1 MCIGFLTIEA
11 PSRVF
16 GRVVRFLGCGQDH
29 LTKNEVIYIATDE
42 KDLSL
47 FDPFKDRA
55 RVRFL
60 SDYYER
66 AGVSELN
73 PNLLG
78 MLEQVHRN
86 FLSAGVVVYTLVVVV
101 VVVDGSKEGS
111 EDSRF
116 W

>member
-1 MCIGFLTIEA
+1 ME
-11 PSRVF
+11 
-16 GRVVRFLGCGQDH
+16 
-29 LTKNEVIYIATDE
+29 NEVIYIATDE
-42 KDLSL
+42 TDLSM

-78 MLEQVHRN
+78 MMEQVRRE
-86 FLSAGVVVYTLVVVV
+86 G
-101 VVVDGSKEGS
+101 GREGS
-111 EDSRF
+111 CVVFCKRCGLSLIHI
-116 W
+116 